1 MYRIGNARDIHK
13 LVPDRKLFIGTI
25 EIPFDK
31 GLLGH
36 SDGDCLT
43 HAIVNAIIGAM
54 GLGDIGKFFPDN
66 DPKYKDI
73 SSSYFLKEIKKELE
87 KNHYEIVNIDSIV
100 MLEKPILR
108 PYIDSMVESIA
119 NILGIEKEKVNVKA
133 TRGEGLGFIGE
144 GLGIEARAV
153 CLLKKSG
160 LIKIKNEK
168 L

>member
-13 LVPDRKLFIGTI
+13 LVEGRKLFLGTI
-25 EIPFDK
+25 EIPYSK

-43 HAIVNAIIGAM
+43 HAIVNALIGAM

-73 SSSYFLKEIKKELE
+73 SSSYFLLEVKKLLE
-87 KNHYEIVNIDSIV
+87 KEKYEIVNIDSIV
-100 MLEKPILR
+100 MIEKPILR
-108 PYIDSMVESIA
+108 SFIDDMTKNIA
-119 NILGIEKEKVNVKA
+119 SLLGIKKEQINIKA

-144 GLGIEARAV
+144 GLGVEASV
-153 CLLKKSG
+153 VV
-160 LIKIKNEK
+160 LIKKTGLMK

>member
-13 LVPDRKLFIGTI
+13 LVDGRKLYLGTI
-25 EIPFDK
+25 EIPFEK

-43 HAIVNAIIGAM
+43 HAIVNALIGAM
-54 GLGDIGKFFPDN
+54 GLGDIGKFFSDN

-73 SSSYFLKEIKKELE
+73 RSSYFLTEVRDLLI

-108 PYIDSMVESIA
+108 PYIDEMCENIA
-119 NILGIEKEKVNVKA
+119 NYLGIKKEMVNVKA

-144 GLGIEARAV
+144 GLGIEAGAV
-153 CLLKKSG
+153 VLIKKTG
-160 LIKIKNEK
+160 LIR

>member
-13 LVPDRKLFIGTI
+13 LVDGRKLYLGTV
-25 EIPFDK
+25 EIPFEK

-43 HAIVNAIIGAM
+43 HAIVNALIGAM
-54 GLGDIGKFFPDN
+54 GLGDIGKLFPDN

-73 SSSYFLKEIKKELE
+73 SSSYFLMEVKKLLQKEK
-87 KNHYEIVNIDSIV
+87 YEIVNIDSIV
-100 MLEKPILR
+100 LLEKPILR
-108 PYIDSMVESIA
+108 PYIDEMCQNIA
-119 NILGIEKEKVNVKA
+119 SYLGIKREAVNVKA

-144 GLGIEARAV
+144 GLGIEASAIV
-153 CLLKKSG
+153 
-160 LIKIKNEK
+160 LIKKVGPIK

>member
-13 LVPDRKLFIGTI
+13 LVEGRKLFLGTV
-25 EIPFDK
+25 EIPYSK

-43 HAIVNAIIGAM
+43 HAIVNALIGAM

-73 SSSYFLKEIKKELE
+73 SSSYFLLEVKKLLE
-87 KNHYEIVNIDSIV
+87 KEKYEIVNIDSIV
-100 MLEKPILR
+100 MIEKPILR
-108 PYIDSMVESIA
+108 PFIDDMTKNMASL
-119 NILGIEKEKVNVKA
+119 LGIKKEQINIKA

-144 GLGIEARAV
+144 GLGVEASV
-153 CLLKKSG
+153 VV
-160 LIKIKNEK
+160 LIKKTGLMK

>member
-1 MYRIGNARDIHK
+1 MYKIGNAIDIHK
-13 LVPDRKLFIGTI
+13 LVPGRKLFLGTI

-43 HAIVNAIIGAM
+43 HAIVNAIVGAM

-73 SSSYFLKEIKKELE
+73 SSSYFLKEVRLLLQ
-87 KNHYEIVNIDSIV
+87 KNKYEIVNIDSIV

-108 PYIDSMVESIA
+108 PYIDSMCENIA
-119 NILGIEKEKVNVKA
+119 LHLGINKEQVNVKA
-133 TRGEGLGFIGE
+133 TRGEGLGYIGE
-144 GLGIEARAV
+144 GLGIEASTV
-153 CLLKKSG
+153 VILKKTG
-160 LIKIKNEK
+160 FTK

>member
-1 MYRIGNARDIHK
+1 MYRIGNASDIHK
-13 LVPDRKLFIGTI
+13 LVPDRKLFLGTI

-36 SDGDCLT
+36 SDGDCLV
-43 HAIVNAIIGAM
+43 HAIVNALIGAM

-73 SSSYFLKEIKKELE
+73 SSSYFLKEVKLLLQ

-108 PYIDSMVESIA
+108 PYIDAMRESISGLLEIKPEQV
-119 NILGIEKEKVNVKA
+119 NIKA

-144 GLGIEARAV
+144 GLGIEARTV
-153 CLLKKSG
+153 V
-160 LIKIKNEK
+160 LIKKTG
-168 L
+168 LTRL

>member
-13 LVPDRKLFIGTI
+13 LVEGRKLFLGTV
-25 EIPFDK
+25 EIPYSK

-43 HAIVNAIIGAM
+43 HAIVNALIGAM

-73 SSSYFLKEIKKELE
+73 SSSYFLLEVKKLLE
-87 KNHYEIVNIDSIV
+87 KEKYEIVNIDSIV
-100 MLEKPILR
+100 MIEKPILR
-108 PYIDSMVESIA
+108 PFIDDMTKNIA
-119 NILGIEKEKVNVKA
+119 SLLGIKKEQVNIKA

-144 GLGIEARAV
+144 GLGVEASV
-153 CLLKKSG
+153 VV
-160 LIKIKNEK
+160 LIKKTGLMK

>member
-1 MYRIGNARDIHK
+1 MYRIGNASDIHK
-13 LVPDRKLFIGTI
+13 LVPNRKLFLGTI
-25 EIPFDK
+25 EIPFEK

-36 SDGDCLT
+36 SDGDCLV

-73 SSSYFLKEIKKELE
+73 SSSYFLKEVKLLLQ
-87 KNHYEIVNIDSIV
+87 KNHYEIVNIDSII

-108 PYIDSMVESIA
+108 PYIDSMCEAISSL
-119 NILGIEKEKVNVKA
+119 LGIKKEQVNVKA

-144 GLGIEARAV
+144 GLGIEARTV
-153 CLLKKSG
+153 V
-160 LIKIKNEK
+160 LIKKTGLMRI
-168 L
+168 

>member
-13 LVPDRKLFIGTI
+13 LVEGRKLFLGTI

-43 HAIVNAIIGAM
+43 HAIVNALIGAM

-73 SSSYFLKEIKKELE
+73 NSSYFLTEVKKALAKE
-87 KNHYEIVNIDSIV
+87 HYEIVNIDSIV

-108 PYIDSMVESIA
+108 PFIDKMCESIA
-119 NILGIEKEKVNVKA
+119 LYLGINPNQVNVKA

-144 GLGIEARAV
+144 GLGIEASATV
-153 CLLKKSG
+153 
-160 LIKIKNEK
+160 LIKKVGPIR

>member
-1 MYRIGNARDIHK
+1 MYRIGNASDIHK
-13 LVPDRKLFIGTI
+13 LVPDRKLFLGTI

-36 SDGDCLT
+36 SDGDCLV
-43 HAIVNAIIGAM
+43 HAIVNALIGAM

-73 SSSYFLKEIKKELE
+73 SSSYFLKEVKLLLQ

-108 PYIDSMVESIA
+108 PYIDAMRESISGLLEIKPEQV
-119 NILGIEKEKVNVKA
+119 NIKA
-133 TRGEGLGFIGE
+133 TRGEGLGFIGK
-144 GLGIEARAV
+144 GLGIEARTV
-153 CLLKKSG
+153 V
-160 LIKIKNEK
+160 LIKKTG
-168 L
+168 LTRL

>member
-13 LVPDRKLFIGTI
+13 LVEGRKLYLGTI

-66 DPKYKDI
+66 DPAYKDMR
-73 SSSYFLKEIKKELE
+73 SSYFLEEIKKELI
-87 KNHYEIVNIDSIV
+87 KNKYEIVNIDSIV

-108 PYIDSMVESIA
+108 PYIDKMCEEIA
-119 NILGIEKEKVNVKA
+119 SYLGIRKDQVNVKA

-144 GLGIEARAV
+144 GKGIESSAV
-153 CLLKKSG
+153 VLLKKVG
-160 LIKIKNEK
+160 PIK

>member
-13 LVPDRKLFIGTI
+13 LVEGRKLYLGTV
-25 EIPFDK
+25 EIPFEK

-36 SDGDCLT
+36 SDGDCLA
-43 HAIVNAIIGAM
+43 HAIVNALIGAM

-73 SSSYFLKEIKKELE
+73 QSSYFLIEVKNLLKKE
-87 KNHYEIVNIDSIV
+87 KFEIVNIDSIV

-108 PYIDSMVESIA
+108 PFIDSICENIA
-119 NILGIEKEKVNVKA
+119 SLLEIRKDQVNVKA
-133 TRGEGLGFIGE
+133 TRGEGLGFVGE
-144 GLGIEARAV
+144 GLGIEASAV
-153 CLLKKSG
+153 V
-160 LIKIKNEK
+160 LIKKKGPIK

>member
-1 MYRIGNARDIHK
+1 MYRIGNASDIHK
-13 LVPDRKLFIGTI
+13 LVPDRKLFLGTI

-36 SDGDCLT
+36 SDGDCLV
-43 HAIVNAIIGAM
+43 HAIVNALIGAM

-73 SSSYFLKEIKKELE
+73 SSSYFLKEVKLLLQ

-108 PYIDSMVESIA
+108 PYIDAMRESISGLLEIKPDQI
-119 NILGIEKEKVNVKA
+119 NIKA

-144 GLGIEARAV
+144 GLGIEARTV
-153 CLLKKSG
+153 V
-160 LIKIKNEK
+160 LIKKTG
-168 L
+168 LTRL

>member
-1 MYRIGNARDIHK
+1 MYRIGNASDIHK
-13 LVPDRKLFIGTI
+13 LVENRKLYLGTI

-36 SDGDCLT
+36 SDGDCLV
-43 HAIVNAIIGAM
+43 HAIVNALIGAM

-73 SSSYFLKEIKKELE
+73 SSSYFLKEVKSLLQ

-108 PYIDSMVESIA
+108 PYIDSMCEAISSFLEIK
-119 NILGIEKEKVNVKA
+119 KEQVNVKA

-153 CLLKKSG
+153 V
-160 LIKIKNEK
+160 LIKKNG
-168 L
+168 LTRL

>member
-1 MYRIGNARDIHK
+1 MYRIGNASDIHK
-13 LVPDRKLFIGTI
+13 LVPDRKLFLGTI

-36 SDGDCLT
+36 SDGDCLV
-43 HAIVNAIIGAM
+43 HATVNALIGAM

-73 SSSYFLKEIKKELE
+73 SSSYFLKEVKLLLQ

-108 PYIDSMVESIA
+108 PYIDAMRESISGLLEIKPEQV
-119 NILGIEKEKVNVKA
+119 NIKA

-144 GLGIEARAV
+144 GLGIEARTV
-153 CLLKKSG
+153 V
-160 LIKIKNEK
+160 LIKKTG
-168 L
+168 LTRL

>member
-1 MYRIGNARDIHK
+1 MYRIGNARDVHK
-13 LVPDRKLFIGTI
+13 LVEGRKLYLGTI

-36 SDGDCLT
+36 SNGDCLT

-73 SSSYFLKEIKKELE
+73 NSSFFLSEIRKLLE
-87 KNHYEIVNIDSIV
+87 KNKYEIVNIDSIV

-108 PYIDSMVESIA
+108 PYIDDMCNNIA
-119 NILGIEKEKVNVKA
+119 SLLGIKKEQINVKA

-144 GLGIEARAV
+144 GKGIEASAV
-153 CLLKKSG
+153 VLLKKTG
-160 LIKIKNEK
+160 LMR

>member
-13 LVPDRKLFIGTI
+13 LVIGRKLYLGTV
-25 EIPFDK
+25 EIPFEK

-73 SSSYFLKEIKKELE
+73 SSSYFLSEVKLLLQ
-87 KNHYEIVNIDSIV
+87 KNKYEIVNIDSIV

-108 PYIDSMVESIA
+108 PYIDNMCENIA
-119 NILGIEKEKVNVKA
+119 SLLGIKKEQVNVKA
-133 TRGEGLGFIGE
+133 TRGEGLGYIGE
-144 GLGIEARAV
+144 GLGIEASAV
-153 CLLKKSG
+153 VILKKTG
-160 LIKIKNEK
+160 FTK

>member
-43 HAIVNAIIGAM
+43 HAIVNALIGAM

-66 DPKYKDI
+66 DPKYKDM
-73 SSSYFLKEIKKELE
+73 SSSYFLKEVKKVLE
-87 KNHYEIVNIDSIV
+87 KEHYEIVNIDSIV

-108 PYIDSMVESIA
+108 PYIDKMCESIA
-119 NILGIEKEKVNVKA
+119 MYLGINRTQVNVKA

-144 GLGIEARAV
+144 GLGIEASAV
-153 CLLKKSG
+153 V
-160 LIKIKNEK
+160 LIKKTG
-168 L
+168 LTRL

>member
-1 MYRIGNARDIHK
+1 MYKIGNARDIHK
-13 LVPDRKLFIGTI
+13 LVEGRKLYLGTI

-43 HAIVNAIIGAM
+43 HAIVNALIGAM
-54 GLGDIGKFFPDN
+54 GLGDIGKLFPDN

-73 SSSYFLKEIKKELE
+73 SSSYFLIEVKKLLQKEK
-87 KNHYEIVNIDSIV
+87 YEIVNIDSIV
-100 MLEKPILR
+100 LLEKPILR
-108 PYIDSMVESIA
+108 PYIDEMCKSIA
-119 NILGIEKEKVNVKA
+119 GYLEIKKELVNVKA

-144 GLGIEARAV
+144 GLGIEASAIV
-153 CLLKKSG
+153 
-160 LIKIKNEK
+160 LIKKVGPIK

>member
-1 MYRIGNARDIHK
+1 MYRIGNASDIHK
-13 LVPDRKLFIGTI
+13 LVENRKLYLGTI

-36 SDGDCLT
+36 SDGDCLV
-43 HAIVNAIIGAM
+43 HAIVNALIGAM

-73 SSSYFLKEIKKELE
+73 SSSYFLKEVKSLLQ

-108 PYIDSMVESIA
+108 PYIDSMCEAISSFLEIK
-119 NILGIEKEKVNVKA
+119 KEQVNVKA

-153 CLLKKSG
+153 V
-160 LIKIKNEK
+160 LIKKTG
-168 L
+168 LTRL

>member
-13 LVPDRKLFIGTI
+13 LVEGRKLFLGTV
-25 EIPFDK
+25 EIPFEK

-36 SDGDCLT
+36 SDGDCVT

-73 SSSYFLKEIKKELE
+73 SSSYFLQEIKKVLLQN
-87 KNHYEIVNIDSIV
+87 KYEIVNIDVIV
-100 MLEKPILR
+100 MLEKPIIR
-108 PYIDSMVESIA
+108 PYIDKMCENIA
-119 NILGIEKEKVNVKA
+119 GYLDINKDQVNVKA
-133 TRGEGLGFIGE
+133 TRGEELGFIGE
-144 GLGIEARAV
+144 GLGIEASAIV
-153 CLLKKSG
+153 LLKKCG
-160 LIKIKNEK
+160 LMK

>member
-1 MYRIGNARDIHK
+1 MYRIGNASDIHK
-13 LVPDRKLFIGTI
+13 LVPDRKLFLGTI

-36 SDGDCLT
+36 SDGDCLV
-43 HAIVNAIIGAM
+43 HAIVNALIGAM

-73 SSSYFLKEIKKELE
+73 SSSYFLKEVKLLLQ

-108 PYIDSMVESIA
+108 PYIDAMRESISGLLEIKPEQV
-119 NILGIEKEKVNVKA
+119 NIKA

-144 GLGIEARAV
+144 GLGIEARTV
-153 CLLKKSG
+153 V
-160 LIKIKNEK
+160 LIKITG
-168 L
+168 LTIL

>member
-1 MYRIGNARDIHK
+1 MYRIGNASDIHK
-13 LVPDRKLFIGTI
+13 LVENRKLYLGTI

-36 SDGDCLT
+36 SDGDCLV
-43 HAIVNAIIGAM
+43 HAIVNALIGAM

-73 SSSYFLKEIKKELE
+73 SSSYFLKEVKSLLQ
-87 KNHYEIVNIDSIV
+87 KNHYEIINIDSIV

-108 PYIDSMVESIA
+108 PYIDSMCEAISSFLEIK
-119 NILGIEKEKVNVKA
+119 KEQVNVKA

-144 GLGIEARAV
+144 GLGIESRAV
-153 CLLKKSG
+153 V
-160 LIKIKNEK
+160 LIKKTG
-168 L
+168 LTRL